1 MQYTLYVLRC
11 TQSGNVRLG
20 VTTELRECVERLRE
34 DCHSSAIMNPELL
47 HIEHHDTHDQ
57 AHRRIQDIARTWHKR
72 SGEFSFSAVNPL
84 AVHSVRAALISM
96 H

>member
-20 VTTELRECVERLRE
+20 VTTELDDCVKRLRD
-34 DCHSSAIMNPELL
+34 DCHSSAILNPELM
-47 HIEHHDTHDQ
+47 HIEHHDTHNQ
-57 AHRRIQDIARTWHKR
+57 AHRRIQDIARTWYQR
-72 SGEFSFSAVNPL
+72 SGEYSFSAVNPL